1 MLPLYIPYLCFYLQQ
16 LWLNASW
23 LPRGDDYPIHVY
35 FALLLRGDP
44 AAVFTTPWE
53 YPGIPHLLGLLW
65 GDPLALGRAFAVY
78 AAALALLGV
87 ALYGLYFKAAG
98 VPAPFLASFYLV
110 TASVRT
116 LAGLVDGQIADK
128 TVLLVFVP
136 LSLYL
141 YARGRPA
148 AAVAALA
155 PSIFTNYLGVAYGG
169 LLSVMYA
176 VYGGRRA
183 RLALA
188 VYIALVAVLLWHKAL
203 SVLELAGQAASAPPM
218 PWDPGW
224 GLVYAFYGSSPAVLI
239 PLALL
244 GLRKRAVAPLA
255 AASLLLLVIGAA
267 SSAYGERLYRVA
279 ALLLPASAAASGWTG
294 LALAAYSAFPAAGG
308 WAWALGALPG
318 LYQPVDRITPGQLDA
333 YRAVL
338 AALPSNSTVE
348 VQWSLDPW
356 LLPLAYAYRPDV
368 RVNLTA
374 CRWTRA
380 DFYVYTPPDPR
391 QWYMPCIREVGPPP
405 GVRVAS
411 WGSTALYRG

>member
-1 MLPLYIPYLCFYLQQ
+1 MLLLYIPYLYFYLQQ

-35 FALLLRGDP
+35 FALLLRSDL
-44 AAVFTTPWE
+44 VSLFTSPGE
-53 YPGIPHLLGLLW
+53 YPGIPHLLGLLS
-65 GDPLALGRAFAVY
+65 GDPLALGRAFAMY
-78 AAALALLGV
+78 AAALAVLGV
-87 ALYGLYFKAAG
+87 ALYGLYFRAVG
-98 VPAPFLASFYLV
+98 IPAPFLASFYLV

-116 LAGLVDGQIADK
+116 LAGLIDGQIADK

-169 LLSVMYA
+169 LLLVMYA
-176 VYGGRRA
+176 IYGGRRA
-183 RLALA
+183 RLALMI
-188 VYIALVAVLLWHKAL
+188 YIALVAVFLWHKAL

-218 PWDPGW
+218 PWDPAW
-224 GLVYAFYGSSPAVLI
+224 GLVYAFYGPSPAILI
-239 PLALL
+239 PLAIL

-267 SSAYGERLYRVA
+267 SSAYGERLYRIA
-279 ALLLPASAAASGWTG
+279 ALLLPASAVASGWAG
-294 LALAAYSAFPAAGG
+294 LAVAAYSALPAAGG
-308 WAWALGALPG
+308 WAWALGAVPG
-318 LYQPVDRITPGQLDA
+318 LYQLVDRITPSQLDA
-333 YRAVL
+333 YHAVL
-338 AALPSNSTVE
+338 ETLPSNSTVE

-356 LLPLAYAYRPDV
+356 LLPLAYAYRPDIKV
-368 RVNLTA
+368 YLTA
-374 CRWTRA
+374 CQWTQA

-405 GVRVAS
+405 GVKIAS
-411 WGSTALYRG
+411 WGNTTLYKR